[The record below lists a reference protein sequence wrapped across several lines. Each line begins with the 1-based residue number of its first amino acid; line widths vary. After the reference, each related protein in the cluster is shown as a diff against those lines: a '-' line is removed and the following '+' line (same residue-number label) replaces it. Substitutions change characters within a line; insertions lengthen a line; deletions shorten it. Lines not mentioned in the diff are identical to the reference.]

1 MTDGGNYTL
10 KARNKFGPG
19 AASCQ
24 LKVLPRRTEL
34 SSVQPDS
41 DTESPMESKPKEGII
56 LQNKK
61 SSSGK
66 VKIEKPPDKAK
77 AAVLVTDD
85 KKKTKVTSPS
95 QSDKPA
101 KGGTKTD
108 DEESSKNG
116 TSVSRDDGTTSNLR
130 EPPTTHAQ
138 GIEHSPSLDE
148 SKTTDNEKDDDT
160 TRIRINSMAAV
171 VGAKSLAKNKDK
183 REGKKEGN
191 WGLDLA
197 YDKAYLNT
205 TFPLINSYHSFTPL
219 SAIEPPSTNLR
230 QTKSYS
236 AFYPSFNLDTCIERV
251 LKRNMHLKI
260 LASYRRTVNPLGSGT
275 SVTVNPLGSGTSV
288 TVNPLGSGTSVTVEH
303 DTNIEDSIQ
312 IQKSNF
318 APQHTPPALTMLP
331 RPPRENLKP
340 VLCSTRNANESI
352 MHTSYVKPQILRTF

>member
-1 MTDGGNYTL
+1 
-10 KARNKFGPG
+10 
-19 AASCQ
+19 
-24 LKVLPRRTEL
+24 
-34 SSVQPDS
+34 
-41 DTESPMESKPKEGII
+41 MESKPKEGII

-85 KKKTKVTSPS
+85 KKKTKVKSPS

-108 DEESSKNG
+108 DAESSKNG
-116 TSVSRDDGTTSNLR
+116 TSVSRDEGTTSNLR

-138 GIEHSPSLDE
+138 GIEHSHSLDE
-148 SKTTDNEKDDDT
+148 SKTSDNEKDDDT

-191 WGLDLA
+191 WGLDTA
-197 YDKAYLNT
+197 FDKACLNT

-219 SAIEPPSTNLR
+219 SAIQPPSTNLR

-260 LASYRRTVNPLGSGT
+260 LASYRR
-275 SVTVNPLGSGTSV
+275 

-352 MHTSYVKPQILRTF
+352 MHTSYVKPQILRTFWIKSMLHFMFLIYHHWSNGFYLQILSGLIVIYFVIYFSESTANLGADISIFH